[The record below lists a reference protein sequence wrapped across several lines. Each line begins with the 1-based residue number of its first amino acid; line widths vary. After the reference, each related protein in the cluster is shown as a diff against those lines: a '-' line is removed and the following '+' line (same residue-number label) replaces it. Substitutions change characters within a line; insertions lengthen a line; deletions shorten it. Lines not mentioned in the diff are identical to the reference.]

1 MWCHYLCAVLAGDS
15 VSLGVTAAKKKN
27 KNPLDQ
33 NTVLQL
39 ITVKSVSKLLYEN
52 HNIKCHI
59 CQRYGGAMLS
69 CELPHEKTK
78 VHISCAQ
85 ITDGYSLGFTL
96 QETADNKHTACVELD
111 SGRIVP
117 IIMFH
122 NVVLEIGSKKYPL
135 KQLGKKMNGTNTLK
149 PLLQMHIENITKGQ
163 QASSHFGP
171 LALSNQLALMRSQ
184 NEQEAAKEIKPDEK
198 KCTECSSILSPIWW
212 EGSELNKPDG
222 VCCNV
227 CYHKHHQL
235 EENGYH
241 LDEDVLLEDMINS
254 PLDPSQ
260 YGLIS
265 TDDVLSSVYPTEQLS
280 VQ

>member
-1 MWCHYLCAVLAGDS
+1 
-15 VSLGVTAAKKKN
+15 
-27 KNPLDQ
+27 
-33 NTVLQL
+33 
-39 ITVKSVSKLLYEN
+39 
-52 HNIKCHI
+52 
-59 CQRYGGAMLS
+59 
-69 CELPHEKTK
+69 
-78 VHISCAQ
+78 
-85 ITDGYSLGFTL
+85 
-96 QETADNKHTACVELD
+96 
-111 SGRIVP
+111 
-117 IIMFH
+117 
-122 NVVLEIGSKKYPL
+122 
-135 KQLGKKMNGTNTLK
+135 
-149 PLLQMHIENITKGQ
+149 MHIENITKGQ